1 MARHKTLRSA
11 QSVLHLNLHREF
23 FAAVAAG
30 TKRVEYRQRTLYW
43 RRRLEDR
50 EYDVIQFR
58 NGYATLAPVMVVEY
72 AGLRRYG
79 KGRAGY
85 SAIRLG
91 RVLSL
96 KRWRG

>member
-30 TKRVEYRQRTLYW
+30 TKRVEYRQRTPYW
-43 RRRLEDR
+43 RRRLEGR

-58 NGYATLAPVMVVEY
+58 NGYATLAPVTRIGHVDLNALTESVQ
-72 AGLRRYG
+72 RDI
-79 KGRAGY
+79 
-85 SAIRLG
+85 AI
-91 RVLSL
+91 V
-96 KRWRG
+96 KEMKAQ